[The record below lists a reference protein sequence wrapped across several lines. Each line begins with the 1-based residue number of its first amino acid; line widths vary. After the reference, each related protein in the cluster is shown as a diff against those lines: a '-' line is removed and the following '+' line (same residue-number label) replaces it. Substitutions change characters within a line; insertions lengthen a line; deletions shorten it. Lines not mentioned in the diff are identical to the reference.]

1 MFQLD
6 LTDEQLKLMLE
17 TLAEKHIILFMQ
29 NKCNAEMANLIQEF
43 HDGLKNIE
51 KEYIFFTVFK
61 DIELKDLKDIM
72 QRNKYENEQ
81 KKNSENLS
89 KMVNSAIK
97 NQQDTLMIRNIMNT

>member
-29 NKCNAEMANLIQEF
+29 NKCNAEMDNLIQKF

-51 KEYIFFTVFK
+51 KEYIFFKIFQ
-61 DIELKDLKDIM
+61 E
-72 QRNKYENEQ
+72 
-81 KKNSENLS
+81 
-89 KMVNSAIK
+89 IK
-97 NQQDTLMIRNIMNT
+97 Q